1 MTPSVL
7 TCMSISLLIRL
18 ATSPIIL
25 LSSNRWEGFS
35 VSTSTQDQTITFL
48 ISCPDRPGI
57 VAAVS
62 QFIFQHHGNICQS
75 DQHSTNRQASTFFM
89 RISISQDGFPLSQ
102 SEIAEQFRPIAE
114 RFHMQWVL
122 YY

>member
-57 VAAVS
+57 VAAIS
-62 QFIFQHHGNICQS
+62 QFIFQHQGNICQS
-75 DQHSTNRQASTFFM
+75 DQHSTDLHSGTFFM
-89 RISISQDGFPLSQ
+89 RISFAEDSFTLSR
-102 SEIAEQFRPIAE
+102 ADLVRALTPIAE
-114 RFHMQWVL
+114 RFSMHWSVH
-122 YY
+122 

>member
-35 VSTSTQDQTITFL
+35 VSTSTQDQTITLL

-57 VAAVS
+57 VAAFS
-62 QFIFQHHGNICQS
+62 QFIFQYQWNICQS
-75 DQHSTNRQASTFFM
+75 DQHSTDLHSGTFFM
-89 RISISQDGFPLSQ
+89 RISVAENSFTLSR
-102 SEIAEQFRPIAE
+102 AELVRAFTPIAE
-114 RFHMQWVL
+114 RFSMHWSVH
-122 YY
+122 